1 MGNSPQH
8 WHRGLTSQVMH
19 VQGTRSTIIKSI
31 LCYGTVGDAWMA
43 IIIVANPRSL
53 EPNPQPYRVVT
64 VAPVLDMP
72 RGQRWVVLFVMGLP
86 SFLEDIDVRYE
97 FVRHLLY
104 YPISI
109 LALGNLSPFLDLTRQ
124 HCTGEIPSRRSS
136 VCKYARLFKTSLPG
150 IARFKTNLYWTVYH
164 HEEARQ
170 QLSGRSARTIQ
181 YASSVQ
187 YHRVLKGTALIE
199 KRGRFFAKG
208 RGE

>member
-1 MGNSPQH
+1 MRQLKSPLKKFAPRVFFLPPLSNH
-8 WHRGLTSQVMH
+8 PSRDPETPPCCHRCTSARYASRLALGCFV
-19 VQGTRSTIIKSI
+19 
-31 LCYGTVGDAWMA
+31 CYGLAV
-43 IIIVANPRSL
+43 
-53 EPNPQPYRVVT
+53 
-64 VAPVLDMP
+64 
-72 RGQRWVVLFVMGLP
+72 
-86 SFLEDIDVRYE
+86 FLEDIDVRYE

-170 QLSGRSARTIQ
+170 
-181 YASSVQ
+181 
-187 YHRVLKGTALIE
+187 
-199 KRGRFFAKG
+199 
-208 RGE
+208 